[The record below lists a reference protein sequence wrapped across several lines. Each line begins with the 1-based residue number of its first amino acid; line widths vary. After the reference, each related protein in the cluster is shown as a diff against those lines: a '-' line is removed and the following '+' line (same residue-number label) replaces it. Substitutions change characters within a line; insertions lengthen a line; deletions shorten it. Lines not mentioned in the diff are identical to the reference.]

1 MRAYILLDR
10 SGSMISLWDEAIGS
24 INAYIKGLP
33 AKAKVT
39 ADLFDTG
46 TYGQADANY
55 VRVRNTTVNNWQD
68 IGTDEYAP
76 RGGTP
81 LNDAAGRLLTEVLA
95 SKDKKAVVIIMTDG
109 YENASKEFTLAQV
122 KELIKKVEARGFEV
136 IFLGANFDN
145 AEQQAAV
152 YGVGMDKT
160 MNISKGNLE
169 STMRSMSQMTMA
181 YMSGSSA
188 SITLDAGTKAA
199 AVK

>member
-10 SGSMISLWDEAIGS
+10 SGSMAGLWNEAIGS
-24 INAYIKGLP
+24 INAYVKGLP

-46 TYGQADANY
+46 TYGQSDTY
-55 VRVRNTTVNNWQD
+55 VRVRDTTVNNWQD
-68 IGTDEYAP
+68 INTTEYSP

-95 SKDKKAVVIIMTDG
+95 AKDKKAVVIIMTDG
-109 YENASKEFTLAQV
+109 YENASKEFTLPQV

-136 IFLGANFDN
+136 IFLGANFDK
-145 AEQQAAV
+145 AEQQAV
-152 YGVGMDKT
+152 GYGVAMDKT
-160 MNISKGNLE
+160 MNISKENLKG
-169 STMRSMSQMTMA
+169 SMRNLSQMTMA

>member
-46 TYGQADANY
+46 SYGDSNTY
-55 VRVRNTTVNNWQD
+55 VRVRDTTVNNWQD
-68 IGTDEYAP
+68 IGTTEYSP

-145 AEQQAAV
+145 AEQQAV
-152 YGVGMDKT
+152 GYGVAMNKT

>member
-10 SGSMISLWDEAIGS
+10 SGSMAGLWNEAIGS
-24 INAYIKGLP
+24 INAYVKGLP

-46 TYGQADANY
+46 TYGQSDTY
-55 VRVRNTTVNNWQD
+55 VRVRDTTVNNWQN
-68 IGTDEYAP
+68 IGTTEYSP

-109 YENASKEFTLAQV
+109 YENASKEFTLPQV

-145 AEQQAAV
+145 AEQQAV
-152 YGVGMDKT
+152 GYGVAMDKT

>member
-1 MRAYILLDR
+1 MA
-10 SGSMISLWDEAIGS
+10 GLWNEAIGS
-24 INAYIKGLP
+24 INAYVKGLP

-46 TYGQADANY
+46 TYGQSDTY
-55 VRVRNTTVNNWQD
+55 VRARDTTVNNWQD
-68 IGTDEYAP
+68 ISTTEYSP

-145 AEQQAAV
+145 AEQQAV
-152 YGVGMDKT
+152 GYGVAMDKT

-169 STMRSMSQMTMA
+169 SSMRSMSQMTMA

>member
-10 SGSMISLWDEAIGS
+10 SGSMAGLWNEAIGS
-24 INAYIKGLP
+24 INAYVKGLP

-46 TYGQADANY
+46 TYGQSDTY
-55 VRVRNTTVNNWQD
+55 VRARDTTVNNWQD
-68 IGTDEYAP
+68 ISTTEYSP

-145 AEQQAAV
+145 AEQQAV
-152 YGVGMDKT
+152 GYGVAMDKT

-169 STMRSMSQMTMA
+169 SSMRSMSQMTMA

>member
-10 SGSMISLWDEAIGS
+10 SGSMAGLWNEAIGS
-24 INAYIKGLP
+24 INAYVKGLP

-46 TYGQADANY
+46 TYGQSDTY
-55 VRVRNTTVNNWQD
+55 VRVRDTTVNNWQN
-68 IGTDEYAP
+68 ISTTEYSP

-109 YENASKEFTLAQV
+109 YENASKEFTLPQV

-145 AEQQAAV
+145 AEQQAV
-152 YGVGMDKT
+152 GYGVAMDKT

>member
-10 SGSMISLWDEAIGS
+10 SGSMATLWHEAIAS
-24 INAYIKGLP
+24 INTYVKGLP
-33 AKAKVT
+33 AKAKIT

-46 TYGQADANY
+46 TYGQSDTY
-55 VRVRNTTVNNWQD
+55 VRVRDTTVNNWQN
-68 IGTDEYAP
+68 IEVAEYSP

-109 YENASKEFTLAQV
+109 FENASKEFTLAQV

-136 IFLGANFDN
+136 IFLGANFDK
-145 AEQQAAV
+145 AEQQAV
-152 YGVGMDKT
+152 GYGVALDKT
-160 MNISKGNLE
+160 MNISKTNLE
-169 STMRSMSQMTMA
+169 NTMRSVSQMSMS
-181 YMSGSSA
+181 YMTGSSA

>member
-68 IGTDEYAP
+68 IGTSEYSP

-145 AEQQAAV
+145 AEQQAV
-152 YGVGMDKT
+152 GYGVAMNKT
-160 MNISKGNLE
+160 MNISQGNLE

-188 SITLDAGTKAA
+188 SITLDAGIKAA

>member
-10 SGSMISLWDEAIGS
+10 SGSMAGLWNEAIGS
-24 INAYIKGLP
+24 INAYVKGLP

-46 TYGQADANY
+46 TYGQSDTY
-55 VRVRNTTVNNWQD
+55 VRVRDTTVNNWQD
-68 IGTDEYAP
+68 ISTTEYSP

-95 SKDKKAVVIIMTDG
+95 AKDKKAVVIIMTDG

-145 AEQQAAV
+145 AEQQAV
-152 YGVGMDKT
+152 GYGVAMDKT

>member
-10 SGSMISLWDEAIGS
+10 SGSMVGLWNEAIGS
-24 INAYIKGLP
+24 INAYVKGLP
-33 AKAKVT
+33 VKAKVT

-46 TYGQADANY
+46 TYGQSDTY
-55 VRVRNTTVNNWQD
+55 VRARDTTVNNWQD
-68 IGTDEYAP
+68 ISTTEYSP

-109 YENASKEFTLAQV
+109 YENASKEFSLAQV

-145 AEQQAAV
+145 AEQQAAG
-152 YGVGMDKT
+152 YGVSMDKT

-169 STMRSMSQMTMA
+169 STMRSMSQMTIA
-181 YMSGSSA
+181 YMSGSAA

>member
-1 MRAYILLDR
+1 
-10 SGSMISLWDEAIGS
+10 MISLWDEAIGS

-33 AKAKVT
+33 AKTKVT

-46 TYGQADANY
+46 SYGDSNNY
-55 VRVRNTTVNNWQD
+55 VRVRDTTVNNWQD
-68 IGTDEYAP
+68 INTTEYSP

-95 SKDKKAVVIIMTDG
+95 AKDKKAVVIIMTDG

-145 AEQQAAV
+145 AEQQAQG
-152 YGVGMDKT
+152 YGVSLNKT
-160 MNISKGNLE
+160 MNVRAINLE
-169 STMRSMSQMTMA
+169 NTMIDMAKMTTA

-188 SITLDAGTKAA
+188 SINLDAGTKAA

>member
-33 AKAKVT
+33 VKAKVT

-46 TYGQADANY
+46 SYGDANNY
-55 VRVRNTTVNNWQD
+55 VRVRDTTVNNWQD
-68 IGTDEYAP
+68 ISTREYSP

-109 YENASKEFTLAQV
+109 YENASKEFTLPQV

-145 AEQQAAV
+145 AELQAAG
-152 YGVGMDKT
+152 YGVAMDKT